1 MEARKFLRAVR
12 STLGQVRVQ
21 VYETA
26 SKRAPNGWTAQRD
39 LRGGGRSILICSVGD
54 TFRILVVFDGVG
66 EVLAFPLVISQL
78 FPMGFGVRE
87 DSERV

>member
-1 MEARKFLRAVR
+1 
-12 STLGQVRVQ
+12 
-21 VYETA
+21 
-26 SKRAPNGWTAQRD
+26 
-39 LRGGGRSILICSVGD
+39 VGD